1 MGKKKNALILPEVF
15 FGSEVIKFKEEAYE
29 KGRFDGFLRGVDQ
42 TVMTIHRH
50 KGYSADLIADLT
62 GFNVQ
67 YVQSVI
73 AEFEKKD

>member
-1 MGKKKNALILPEVF
+1 MGKKKNALILPQVF
-15 FGSEVIKFKEEAYE
+15 FGSEVIKFKEEAYA
-29 KGRFDGFLRGVDQ
+29 KGRFDGILRGVDQ
-42 TVMTIHRH
+42 TIMTIRRH

-73 AEFEKKD
+73 DEFEKKV